1 MPDQSI
7 RRVLMTTDTV
17 GGVWTFTLEL
27 AQQLSNLG
35 IEVVMAALGRAP
47 NPQQI
52 SDVERVPDL
61 VVLTSDFKLE
71 WMEEPWS
78 DVEESGRWLVRL
90 EREYRPDIVHLNS
103 FGHGHLPWSAPAI
116 LTAHSCVLSW
126 WAAVKKEPAPDA
138 WNRYRRAVT
147 RSLDGVNLV
156 TSPTAAMASTLAE
169 NYGFPRSLCVVIP
182 NGRAK
187 NQFHPG
193 PKELFVFS
201 AGRLWDEAKNVTAV
215 ARAAAT
221 LPWPVYAAGEIEHPN
236 GGTAHFEGV
245 RMLGRLSPSELA
257 EWLSRA
263 AIFALPARYEPFGLS
278 ALEAGLSGCALV
290 LGDIPSLRE
299 VWGDAALFVP
309 PDDRNAL
316 TAAIHLLNDDR
327 DAREEMSRRSYA
339 RALTFDPAATANL
352 YLAAYLSA
360 ASNRN
365 VQCAS

>member
-1 MPDQSI
+1 
-7 RRVLMTTDTV
+7 MTTDTV

-27 AQQLSNLG
+27 AQQLSKVG

-52 SDVERVPDL
+52 SDAERVPDL
-61 VVLTSDFKLE
+61 CVLHSDFKLE

-78 DVEESGRWLVRL
+78 DVEQSGRWLLHL

-103 FGHGHLPWSAPAI
+103 FGHGDLPWSAPVI

-138 WNRYRRAVT
+138 WNRYRSAVT
-147 RSLDGVNLV
+147 RSLNAVNLV
-156 TSPTAAMASTLAE
+156 TSPTAAIASTLAE

-182 NGRAK
+182 NGRAR

-193 PKELFVFS
+193 PKEPFVLS
-201 AGRLWDEAKNVTAV
+201 AGRLWDEAKNLAAV
-215 ARAAAT
+215 ARVAAT
-221 LPWPVYAAGEIEHPN
+221 LPWPVYAAGEVEHPN
-236 GGTAHFEGV
+236 GGTAQFDGV

-257 EWLSRA
+257 EWYSRT

-309 PDDRNAL
+309 PDDQKAL
-316 TAAIHLLNDDR
+316 AAAIRSLIDDS
-327 DAREEMSRRSYA
+327 DSREEMSRRSYA
-339 RALTFDPAATANL
+339 RALTFDPADTAKL
-352 YLAAYLSA
+352 YSTAYDSA
-360 ASNRN
+360 ASVRN
-365 VQCAS
+365 VQCVS